1 MRHLEQI
8 PSCIHPCNLNVEVK
22 RQELCAAL
30 SRDACIDKCWIHQ
43 NFSRG
48 GDNVSCQ
55 TGEELFPEL
64 QAGNTVLEILTY
76 VCLLQGF
83 SADI

>member
-8 PSCIHPCNLNVEVK
+8 PSLPPHLNVEVK

-30 SRDACIDKCWIHQ
+30 SRDACRQMLDTSKP
-43 NFSRG
+43 S
-48 GDNVSCQ
+48 V
-55 TGEELFPEL
+55 GEVTMSAAELGKNCFPNCRRE
-64 QAGNTVLEILTY
+64 TVLEILTY